1 MKTSTMRP
9 ALKTIYDATLASF
22 AQVVEQD
29 RSATILPN
37 LLETVQEVVK
47 FVAAL
52 GLGMIQTYAEVR
64 FRQTKATH
72 RLCSCGKPMEWHAES
87 QWRHGTP
94 FGDVVVKDAYAYCRA
109 CHESARPLHGW
120 LGTGAERWSLELQ
133 EKVVDLAADES
144 CGKAV
149 AKLERHHPGVEI
161 GRTSALRMLHEH
173 GDNARDFVAE
183 KLALALAD
191 AAKEGR
197 PTGVVELEVEYDGGM
212 IPVATLEPIPTPQG
226 QKPELTKVR
235 GLPKRRK
242 NCRWEEAKLGLVQI
256 PGEVE
261 GRLYTVRPTK
271 ELDEAFQDL
280 FALACIKGWTEQ
292 TNVRGI
298 ADGARHIR
306 PRMAEAF
313 CGGPF
318 RFILDR
324 PHAKE
329 HLAEAGGELEKR
341 GGAPKES
348 WAAAALAK
356 LESGDAIQVVA
367 ELRQA
372 HEGAANDILRHA
384 ADYFE
389 RNGDAVA
396 YKEYRERGWSTASS
410 EVESGH
416 RSVVQVRLKL
426 AGTWWHPDN
435 VKNILALRML
445 RVNGWGAEYW
455 EQQRQRWRERADD
468 FRSVQPRTKLTPAA

>member
-1 MKTSTMRP
+1 MLP
-9 ALKTIYDATLASF
+9 ALKTIYDATLGLF
-22 AQVVEQD
+22 AQAVEQD
-29 RSATILPN
+29 SCATVLPN
-37 LLETVQEVVK
+37 LLGAVLEVGR

-52 GLGMIQTYAEVR
+52 GLGMIQTYADVR
-64 FRQTKATH
+64 FRQAKATH
-72 RLCSCGKPMEWHAES
+72 RLCSCGKTMEWHAES
-87 QWRHGTP
+87 EWRHGTQ
-94 FGDVVVKDAYAYCRA
+94 FGDVVVKDAYAYCRC
-109 CHESARPLHGW
+109 CHESARPLHG
-120 LGTGAERWSLELQ
+120 LIGTCAERRSLDLQ

-149 AKLERHHPGVEI
+149 AKLERHHPGVEV
-161 GRTSALRMLHEH
+161 GRSSALRMLHKH
-173 GDNARDFVAE
+173 GENARDFVAK
-183 KLALALAD
+183 KLALALSD

-197 PTGVVELEVEYDGGM
+197 PGGVIELEVEYDGGM
-212 IPVATLEPIPTPQG
+212 IPVATLEPIPVPEG
-226 QKPELTKVR
+226 QEPELTKIR
-235 GLPKRRK
+235 GLPKRHK
-242 NCRWEEAKLGLVQI
+242 NCRWEEAKLGLVQV

-261 GRLYTVRPTK
+261 GRLYTVRPTA
-271 ELDEAFQDL
+271 ELDEAFKDL
-280 FALACIKGWTEQ
+280 LALACIKGWTEQ

-313 CGGPF
+313 CGSPF

-329 HLAEAGGELEKR
+329 HLAEAGGELEKL

-348 WAAAALAK
+348 WAASALTK
-356 LESGDAIQVVA
+356 LESGDAIEVVA

-372 HEGAANDILRHA
+372 NKGGKNDILRLA

-396 YKEYRERGWSTASS
+396 YKEYREQGWSTASS

-435 VKNILALRML
+435 VKNILAIRML
-445 RVNGWGAEYW
+445 RANDWWAEYW
-455 EQQRQRWRERADD
+455 EQQRQQWRARADE
-468 FRSVQPRTKLTPAA
+468 FRSVQPRTKLAPAA

>member
-1 MKTSTMRP
+1 MNAAPMLP
-9 ALKTIYDATLASF
+9 ALKTIYDATLGLF

-29 RSATILPN
+29 RCATVLPN
-37 LLETVQEVVK
+37 LLGAVLEVGR

-52 GLGMIQTYAEVR
+52 GLGMIQTYADVR
-64 FRQTKATH
+64 FRQAKATH
-72 RLCSCGKPMEWHAES
+72 RLCSCGKPMEWHAQSE
-87 QWRHGTP
+87 WRHGTQ

-109 CHESARPLHGW
+109 CHESARPLHG
-120 LGTGAERWSLELQ
+120 LIGTCAERRSLDLQ

-149 AKLERHHPGVEI
+149 AKLERHHPGVAV
-161 GRTSALRMLHEH
+161 GRSSALRMLHEH
-173 GDNARDFVAE
+173 GENARDFVAK
-183 KLALALAD
+183 KLAWALLD

-197 PTGVVELEVEYDGGM
+197 PGGVIELEVEYDGGM
-212 IPVATLEPIPTPQG
+212 IPVATLEPIPVPEG
-226 QKPELTKVR
+226 QEPELTKVR
-235 GLPKRRK
+235 GLPKRHK
-242 NCRWEEAKLGLVQI
+242 NCRWEEAKLGLVQV

-271 ELDEAFQDL
+271 ELDEAFKDL
-280 FALACIKGWTEQ
+280 LALACIKGWTEQ
-292 TNVRGI
+292 THVRGI

-329 HLAEAGGELEKR
+329 HLAEAGGELEKL

-348 WAAAALAK
+348 WAASALAK
-356 LESGDAIQVVA
+356 LESGDAIEVVA
-367 ELRQA
+367 ELRQQNK
-372 HEGAANDILRHA
+372 GGKNDILRHA

-435 VKNILALRML
+435 VKNILVLRML
-445 RVNGWGAEYW
+445 RVNDWWAEYW
-455 EQQRQRWRERADD
+455 EQQRQQWRERADD
-468 FRSVQPRTKLTPAA
+468 FRSVQPRTKLAPAA